1 MQRRRS
7 SVGPTPGLGDP
18 GHMLSVPSDAE
29 PHAATGIRPPGPST
43 SMARPLTSCSPP
55 RAILRPPRAF
65 PARCWRISRCSHPT
79 GSARTAGVHGAHAL
93 WYSPRHQE
101 RGCHIVPRSVVLATA
116 LVSLALP
123 ALARGELS
131 ERQKR
136 KALLPALHAT
146 TECIAQEI
154 LRSPTALSHARQNK
168 WSEAV
173 QSMPEVCKALGSTL
187 IAEHD
192 RLYGP
197 GTGKAF
203 VEGPY
208 ASDLPRA
215 LKARIRPALKRQ
227 AAQFA
232 MVAEAPEPA
241 AAATDTAPQVTPSP
255 PLVQSNPVVEDVS
268 APPVQ
273 KPTGTTEPMAI
284 KSPPAAEIAAP
295 PVKSA
300 ARDVTVTKPPDENRL
315 DRSTHPS
322 RAYSLAFVAV
332 FAGAALLA
340 TGRAL
345 GLRVRGFARWRL
357 TRSKPC

>member
-1 MQRRRS
+1 
-7 SVGPTPGLGDP
+7 VL
-18 GHMLSVPSDAE
+18 
-29 PHAATGIRPPGPST
+29 
-43 SMARPLTSCSPP
+43 
-55 RAILRPPRAF
+55 
-65 PARCWRISRCSHPT
+65 
-79 GSARTAGVHGAHAL
+79 
-93 WYSPRHQE
+93 
-101 RGCHIVPRSVVLATA
+101 RSVVLATA

-154 LRSPTALSHARQNK
+154 LRSPTALSYARQNK

-173 QSMPEVCKALGSTL
+173 QSMPEVCKAVGSTL

-197 GTGKAF
+197 DTGKAF

-232 MVAEAPEPA
+232 MVAEAPEPTATA
-241 AAATDTAPQVTPSP
+241 ADTSLQVTP
-255 PLVQSNPVVEDVS
+255 PL
-268 APPVQ
+268 PPVQ
-273 KPTGTTEPMAI
+273 STSIEENSSGLGAKRPTEVAASAEPVAI

-300 ARDVTVTKPPDENRL
+300 ARDGTVAKPPGENRL
-315 DRSTHPS
+315 DRPTDPS
-322 RAYSLAFVAV
+322 RAYSLAFVAIL
-332 FAGAALLA
+332 AGAALLA
-340 TGRAL
+340 TGHAL
-345 GLRVRGFARWRL
+345 GLRMRGLRDGG
-357 TRSKPC
+357 

>member
-1 MQRRRS
+1 
-7 SVGPTPGLGDP
+7 
-18 GHMLSVPSDAE
+18 ML
-29 PHAATGIRPPGPST
+29 
-43 SMARPLTSCSPP
+43 
-55 RAILRPPRAF
+55 
-65 PARCWRISRCSHPT
+65 
-79 GSARTAGVHGAHAL
+79 
-93 WYSPRHQE
+93 
-101 RGCHIVPRSVVLATA
+101 RSVVLMTA

-136 KALLPALHAT
+136 KALLPAVLAT

-154 LRSPTALSHARQNK
+154 LRNPTALSHARQNK

-173 QSMPEVCKALGSTL
+173 QSMPEECKAVGSTL

-227 AAQFA
+227 AAQSA
-232 MVAEAPEPA
+232 TVEEVPEPA
-241 AAATDTAPQVTPSP
+241 AAPTDTPAQGAPFP
-255 PLVQSNPVVEDVS
+255 PVGQSNPVEENGS
-268 APPVQ
+268 GGGA
-273 KPTGTTEPMAI
+273 KRTTEV
-284 KSPPAAEIAAP
+284 AAVAEHVAVKTPLAAQVATP
-295 PVKSA
+295 SVKP
-300 ARDVTVTKPPDENRL
+300 RPGDVTVAKSPDTNRL
-315 DRSTHPS
+315 DQPPPPNRS
-322 RAYSLAFVAV
+322 YSLAYVAV
-332 FAGAALLA
+332 FAGAALFG

-345 GLRVRGFARWRL
+345 GLRIGRIDRFARWRL
-357 TRSKPC
+357 TRSKPCEAGPARS

>member
-1 MQRRRS
+1 M
-7 SVGPTPGLGDP
+7 
-18 GHMLSVPSDAE
+18 
-29 PHAATGIRPPGPST
+29 
-43 SMARPLTSCSPP
+43 
-55 RAILRPPRAF
+55 
-65 PARCWRISRCSHPT
+65 
-79 GSARTAGVHGAHAL
+79 SAVL
-93 WYSPRHQE
+93 L
-101 RGCHIVPRSVVLATA
+101 RSVVLMTA

-136 KALLPALHAT
+136 KALLPAVRAT

-173 QSMPEVCKALGSTL
+173 QSMPEECKAVGSTL

-227 AAQFA
+227 AAQSA
-232 MVAEAPEPA
+232 TVEEVPEPA
-241 AAATDTAPQVTPSP
+241 AAPTDTAAQGAPSP
-255 PLVQSNPVVEDVS
+255 PLWQSNPVEENGS
-268 APPVQ
+268 GGEA
-273 KPTGTTEPMAI
+273 KRATEVAAFAGHVAVKTPL
-284 KSPPAAEIAAP
+284 AAEVATP
-295 PVKSA
+295 SVKP
-300 ARDVTVTKPPDENRL
+300 RPGDVTVARPPGENRL
-315 DRSTHPS
+315 GQPAPPNP
-322 RAYSLAFVAV
+322 RAYSLAYVAV
-332 FAGAALLA
+332 FAGAAVFG

-345 GLRVRGFARWRL
+345 GWRMRGFARWRL
-357 TRSKPC
+357 ARSK

>member
-1 MQRRRS
+1 MKAVSCYLHTRC
-7 SVGPTPGLGDP
+7 
-18 GHMLSVPSDAE
+18 
-29 PHAATGIRPPGPST
+29 GIR
-43 SMARPLTSCSPP
+43 
-55 RAILRPPRAF
+55 RAIR
-65 PARCWRISRCSHPT
+65 W
-79 GSARTAGVHGAHAL
+79 VGAIL
-93 WYSPRHQE
+93 L
-101 RGCHIVPRSVVLATA
+101 RSVVLMTA

-136 KALLPALHAT
+136 KALLPAIQAT

-154 LRSPTALSHARQNK
+154 LRSPTALSYARQNK

-173 QSMPEVCKALGSTL
+173 QSMPEVCKAVGSTL

-197 GTGKAF
+197 DTGKAF

-232 MVAEAPEPA
+232 MVAEVPEPTATA
-241 AAATDTAPQVTPSP
+241 ADTSLQVTPPLP
-255 PLVQSNPVVEDVS
+255 PVQSKSVVEDAS
-268 APPVQ
+268 APRVQ
-273 KPTGTTEPMAI
+273 KPTGTTEPVAI
-284 KSPPAAEIAAP
+284 KSPPAAEIATL

-300 ARDVTVTKPPDENRL
+300 ARDETVTKPPDENRL

-340 TGRAL
+340 TGHAL
-345 GLRVRGFARWRL
+345 GLRIRGLAQWRL

>member
-1 MQRRRS
+1 
-7 SVGPTPGLGDP
+7 
-18 GHMLSVPSDAE
+18 
-29 PHAATGIRPPGPST
+29 
-43 SMARPLTSCSPP
+43 
-55 RAILRPPRAF
+55 
-65 PARCWRISRCSHPT
+65 
-79 GSARTAGVHGAHAL
+79 
-93 WYSPRHQE
+93 
-101 RGCHIVPRSVVLATA
+101 
-116 LVSLALP
+116 
-123 ALARGELS
+123 
-131 ERQKR
+131 
-136 KALLPALHAT
+136 
-146 TECIAQEI
+146 
-154 LRSPTALSHARQNK
+154 
-168 WSEAV
+168 
-173 QSMPEVCKALGSTL
+173 MPEVCKAFGSTL

-232 MVAEAPEPA
+232 MVAEAPEPTATA
-241 AAATDTAPQVTPSP
+241 ADTSLQVTPPLP
-255 PLVQSNPVVEDVS
+255 PVQSNPVVEDVS

-273 KPTGTTEPMAI
+273 KPTGTTEPVAI

-300 ARDVTVTKPPDENRL
+300 ARDVTVTKSPDENRL

-340 TGRAL
+340 TGHAL
-345 GLRVRGFARWRL
+345 GLRIRGVCAMAVDAFKAML
-357 TRSKPC
+357 KQLLLGY

>member
-1 MQRRRS
+1 M
-7 SVGPTPGLGDP
+7 
-18 GHMLSVPSDAE
+18 
-29 PHAATGIRPPGPST
+29 
-43 SMARPLTSCSPP
+43 
-55 RAILRPPRAF
+55 
-65 PARCWRISRCSHPT
+65 
-79 GSARTAGVHGAHAL
+79 
-93 WYSPRHQE
+93 
-101 RGCHIVPRSVVLATA
+101 PRSVVLATA

-173 QSMPEVCKALGSTL
+173 QSMPEVCKAFGSTL

-227 AAQFA
+227 AAQFT
-232 MVAEAPEPA
+232 MVAEAPNPLQRRRY
-241 AAATDTAPQVTPSP
+241 DTASH
-255 PLVQSNPVVEDVS
+255 
-268 APPVQ
+268 
-273 KPTGTTEPMAI
+273 
-284 KSPPAAEIAAP
+284 AA
-295 PVKSA
+295 
-300 ARDVTVTKPPDENRL
+300 
-315 DRSTHPS
+315 
-322 RAYSLAFVAV
+322 LA
-332 FAGAALLA
+332 AGAKQPRRR
-340 TGRAL
+340 GRLCAS
-345 GLRVRGFARWRL
+345 GPEADRDH
-357 TRSKPC
+357 

>member
-1 MQRRRS
+1 M
-7 SVGPTPGLGDP
+7 VFAA
-18 GHMLSVPSDAE
+18 PSR
-29 PHAATGIRPPGPST
+29 G
-43 SMARPLTSCSPP
+43 
-55 RAILRPPRAF
+55 
-65 PARCWRISRCSHPT
+65 
-79 GSARTAGVHGAHAL
+79 
-93 WYSPRHQE
+93 
-101 RGCHIVPRSVVLATA
+101 GCHIVLRSVVLATA

-136 KALLPALHAT
+136 KALLPAIQAT

-227 AAQFA
+227 AAQSGFGA
-232 MVAEAPEPA
+232 QITARGFGEAGDGSIGSASPVVWMTDALQGQRGAPPQDPQGTLQGLQLARVRQGAPA
-241 AAATDTAPQVTPSP
+241 ARQPDHVGDAGGLGGVASAQDRPPGPLARILGPGHRNWAP
-255 PLVQSNPVVEDVS
+255 S
-268 APPVQ
+268 AP
-273 KPTGTTEPMAI
+273 GLG
-284 KSPPAAEIAAP
+284 S
-295 PVKSA
+295 
-300 ARDVTVTKPPDENRL
+300 
-315 DRSTHPS
+315 
-322 RAYSLAFVAV
+322 SLAAD
-332 FAGAALLA
+332 
-340 TGRAL
+340 
-345 GLRVRGFARWRL
+345 
-357 TRSKPC
+357 

>member
-1 MQRRRS
+1 
-7 SVGPTPGLGDP
+7 
-18 GHMLSVPSDAE
+18 
-29 PHAATGIRPPGPST
+29 
-43 SMARPLTSCSPP
+43 
-55 RAILRPPRAF
+55 
-65 PARCWRISRCSHPT
+65 
-79 GSARTAGVHGAHAL
+79 
-93 WYSPRHQE
+93 
-101 RGCHIVPRSVVLATA
+101 VPRSVVLATA

-154 LRSPTALSHARQNK
+154 LRSPTALSYARQNK

-173 QSMPEVCKALGSTL
+173 QSMPEVCKAFGSTL

-232 MVAEAPEPA
+232 MVAEAPEPTATA
-241 AAATDTAPQVTPSP
+241 ADTSLQVTPPLP
-255 PLVQSNPVVEDVS
+255 PVQSNPV
-268 APPVQ
+268 
-273 KPTGTTEPMAI
+273 TGTTEPVAI

-300 ARDVTVTKPPDENRL
+300 ARDVTVTKSPDENRL

-340 TGRAL
+340 TGHAL
-345 GLRVRGFARWRL
+345 GLRIRGVCAMAVDAFKAML
-357 TRSKPC
+357 KQLLLGH

>member
-1 MQRRRS
+1 M
-7 SVGPTPGLGDP
+7 VFAA
-18 GHMLSVPSDAE
+18 PS
-29 PHAATGIRPPGPST
+29 
-43 SMARPLTSCSPP
+43 
-55 RAILRPPRAF
+55 
-65 PARCWRISRCSHPT
+65 
-79 GSARTAGVHGAHAL
+79 
-93 WYSPRHQE
+93 
-101 RGCHIVPRSVVLATA
+101 RGGYHIVLRSVVLATA

-136 KALLPALHAT
+136 KALLPALQAT

-154 LRSPTALSHARQNK
+154 LRSPTALSYARQNK

-173 QSMPEVCKALGSTL
+173 QSMPEVCKAFGSTL

-232 MVAEAPEPA
+232 MVAEAPEPTATA
-241 AAATDTAPQVTPSP
+241 ADTSLQVTPPLP
-255 PLVQSNPVVEDVS
+255 PVQSNSVVEDVS
-268 APPVQ
+268 APQVQ
-273 KPTGTTEPMAI
+273 KPTGTTEPVAI
-284 KSPPAAEIAAP
+284 KSPPAAEIATP

-340 TGRAL
+340 TGHAL
-345 GLRVRGFARWRL
+345 GLRIRGLARWRL